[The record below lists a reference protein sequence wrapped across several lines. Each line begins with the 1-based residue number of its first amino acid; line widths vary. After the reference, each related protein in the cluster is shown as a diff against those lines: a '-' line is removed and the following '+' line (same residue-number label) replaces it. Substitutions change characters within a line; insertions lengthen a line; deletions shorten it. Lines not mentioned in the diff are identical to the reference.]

1 MTPSLDNYTTPIG
14 LEGCPIPTVGNAKS
28 RRQLKDR
35 ESQRR
40 FRERKDQLRKALQQ
54 QLDHSRTEYEALLCK
69 YTESTTEAAFL
80 LQENDS
86 LQSEMP
92 PRRGENQEKRLIFVG
107 GPALVDR
114 SGPIRS
120 SLLQQAHRQRKSQQR
135 QNAAMERELLLRQR
149 RDICACSDKAS
160 LPTSPNLRVSGD
172 TRYQPIRPKGY
183 AIPDTGQGLLCSICG
198 KPSASPG
205 QIVPLQAW
213 DVGAGAFDPMI
224 PLDKTTSQLKVQEIL
239 HFACT
244 SIWPNFRPLTYASKC
259 YQSWVFPCDNKTR
272 LYGVLWS
279 ASYHRDVLS
288 VSYGGPTYQAGS
300 KEQLILKGLTLKS
313 LRNEVEAFTGG
324 KPLDSIIMSILFL
337 AVNETTDARIYR
349 DPSPFNPP
357 FTHLHALDIY
367 GSRDY
372 HPGHWTIIQDLLARH
387 GGVEA
392 LQDHALA
399 WLLSLSDIMGAV
411 DTLQRPIYPCLD
423 IHGKRMVLES
433 PLILFGPYASHF
445 ALESAG
451 SGFEEL
457 LAIEPP
463 VHREIVATFSQIGQL
478 SCVLQYYTMNSLGP
492 EVLDLLGDCRN
503 YVHHNLFSSPDTS
516 SAVEEILQLSEQG
529 PEAIEL
535 SLEVYV
541 TCRLALFLVILV
553 ASGTG
558 PEKAIV
564 DLFKM
569 LCYELELKDMN
580 GLLMLV
586 REFAWVDKAIDHN
599 YESPS
604 IQDQFPKVI
613 INKIPAAAEHPHYNY
628 DGFNPGRRVL
638 EVGYSKAPGRR
649 RFGVTTIYDRD
660 QAITVRDGTRLYAD
674 IFRPEISDSKLV
686 LCILPWS
693 QYGKTGTGPCNYDS
707 MGPHHCG
714 VQLDR
719 TSGYEKFEAPDP
731 ADEGYDLYRP
741 EINDELQRYCD
752 AYSKPDSPLT
762 AQQWE
767 KSTPRVRLSLLGF
780 ESDGSPAKTVIE
792 RPEESYPL
800 ERQRLTT

>member
-1 MTPSLDNYTTPIG
+1 MLDEPSTILHHEVTYPLLSPCETVADGTTTPSDIIYGNLGDVNFQNLHLSRVITSTSGLIASPTMAPSLGNYTTRIG

-28 RRQLKDR
+28 RRRLKNR

-40 FRERKDQLRKALQQ
+40 FRERKDQLQKALQQ

-69 YTESTTEAAFL
+69 YTESTTEAALL

-86 LQSEMP
+86 LRSEIKDLRRHRQLMLSVMKSLQGSKPLSEFGDSGMIRQHPTQTEFIAYDIVGMP
-92 PRRGENQEKRLIFVG
+92 PRRGESQEKRLIFVG

-135 QNAAMERELLLRQR
+135 QNAATERELLLRQR

-160 LPTSPNLRVSGD
+160 HPTLPTLGVSGD

-183 AIPDTGQGLLCSICG
+183 ATPDTGQGLLCSVSG

-224 PLDKTTSQLKVQEIL
+224 PLDETTSQLKVQEIL

-259 YQSWVFPCDNKTR
+259 YQSWVFPCDNKVR
-272 LYGVLWS
+272 LYAVLWA
-279 ASYHRDVLS
+279 ASYHRAVLNLT
-288 VSYGGPTYQAGS
+288 YGGPTYQAES

-313 LRNEVEAFTGG
+313 LRNEVEAFTGS
-324 KPLDSIIMSILFL
+324 KPLDSIIMCILYL

-357 FTHLHALDIY
+357 FTCLHALDIY

-372 HPGHWTIIQDLLARH
+372 HPIHWTIIQNLLARH
-387 GGVEA
+387 GGLEA

-399 WLLSLSDIMGAV
+399 WLLSLSDIMRALN
-411 DTLQRPIYPCLD
+411 TLQRPIYPCLD

-433 PLILFGPYASHF
+433 PLILFRPYASHF

-457 LAIEPP
+457 LSINPP
-463 VHREIVATFSQIGQL
+463 VHRGIVAAFSQIGQL
-478 SCVLQYYTMNSLGP
+478 SLVLQYYTMESFGP

-516 SAVEEILQLSEQG
+516 SAAEEILQLSDQG
-529 PEAIEL
+529 PDAIAL
-535 SLEVYV
+535 SREIYL
-541 TCRLALFLVILV
+541 TCRLALFLYATHVTFPLPRSATVRRQLLQQLCHKIEFLAERSTARRLLLWCVSVVLV
-553 ASGTG
+553 ASDIEL
-558 PEKAIV
+558 EKAIV

-569 LCYELELKDMN
+569 LCYELELTDLN

-586 REFAWVDKAIDHN
+586 REFALVDKAIDHH
-599 YESPS
+599 YERL
-604 IQDQFPKVI
+604 DI
-613 INKIPAAAEHPHYNY
+613 I
-628 DGFNPGRRVL
+628 
-638 EVGYSKAPGRR
+638 
-649 RFGVTTIYDRD
+649 
-660 QAITVRDGTRLYAD
+660 
-674 IFRPEISDSKLV
+674 
-686 LCILPWS
+686 
-693 QYGKTGTGPCNYDS
+693 
-707 MGPHHCG
+707 
-714 VQLDR
+714 
-719 TSGYEKFEAPDP
+719 
-731 ADEGYDLYRP
+731 
-741 EINDELQRYCD
+741 
-752 AYSKPDSPLT
+752 LT
-762 AQQWE
+762 M
-767 KSTPRVRLSLLGF
+767 
-780 ESDGSPAKTVIE
+780 D
-792 RPEESYPL
+792 
-800 ERQRLTT
+800 